1 MSDAMSFA
9 EVENQ
14 SAELL
19 PARTVLSVMS
29 AESVNTSPTGGQT
42 LDYAKGDQNLYGT
55 WWYAWTGVLGLP
67 HGDKTPPS

>member
-9 EVENQ
+9 ELENQ

-19 PARTVLSVMS
+19 PARIVLSMMS
-29 AESVNTSPTGGQT
+29 AKTVSNFPTGQT
-42 LDYAKGDQNLYGT
+42 PDYAKGDQNLYGT

>member
-9 EVENQ
+9 DLKNQ

-19 PARTVLSVMS
+19 PARTVLSMMS
-29 AESVNTSPTGGQT
+29 AGTVNNPPTGQIP
-42 LDYAKGDQNLYGT
+42 DYAKGDQNLYGT

>member
-9 EVENQ
+9 ELENQ

-29 AESVNTSPTGGQT
+29 AETVNNLPTGQT
-42 LDYAKGDQNLYGT
+42 PDYPKGDQNLYGT

>member
-1 MSDAMSFA
+1 MLPDAMSFA
-9 EVENQ
+9 ELENQ

-29 AESVNTSPTGGQT
+29 AGTVNNSPTGQT
-42 LDYAKGDQNLYGT
+42 VDYAKGDQNLYGT